1 MEPAERG
8 GSMSKMSDY
17 GRCTRCGAA
26 LIPGANWYTMKLD
39 KVCCNCSSWPRYSAP
54 VQGEP
59 YGSYLEDAEEAI
71 LERQDSWFDDCFSL
85 FNL

>member
-1 MEPAERG
+1 
-8 GSMSKMSDY
+8 MSKMSDY

-54 VQGEP
+54 VQGKP